1 MTTSAEELPLV
12 TFEDFL
18 AGEQLSERRHELVGG
33 RVYVMAGGS
42 ERHDLMAGLVYEA
55 VAPGARAADCRPFT
69 GNRLVRL
76 GSAAYYPDVTVVC
89 GPAGHRL
96 HEVDLA
102 LVVEVLSPSTADT
115 DRREKAAAYASAPG
129 LRQYVLVDPDRP
141 RIEVAVRVRGDL
153 RWQAFG
159 PGGVV
164 VTDFGVLDV
173 DALYDAVER
182 TATT

>member
-18 AGEQLSERRHELVGG
+18 AGERRSERRHELVGG

-42 ERHDLMAGLVYEA
+42 ERHDLLTGLVYEA
-55 VAPGARAADCRPFT
+55 LAPGARASGCRPFAA
-69 GNRLVRL
+69 NRFVRL
-76 GSAAYYPDVTVVC
+76 GSAAYYPDVMIVR

-102 LVVEVLSPSTADT
+102 LVVEVLSPSTTDT

-129 LRQYVLVDPDRP
+129 LRQYVLADPDRP
-141 RIEVAVRVRGDL
+141 RIEVASRVHGDL
-153 RWQAFG
+153 RWQALG

-173 DALYDAVER
+173 DALYETVEQ